1 MDYPPGI
8 AVPPQSFYKRS
19 YRLEPG
25 GTVPFDPNLVNV
37 IEAKALIDGTGAKPM
52 ENAVVITHGSKIVAV
67 GQQGQVSL
75 PEGPKV
81 QRYSFPSGYML
92 PGLIDSHSHLMF
104 GVSGIRYEQAIDN
117 DSDETMLLRA
127 AKNARMHLN
136 VGVTTLRDNG
146 ARNKITFNLREGARR
161 GYVTAPRLLLCGRP
175 VTISG
180 GHFYWCNQEA
190 DGVEGVRAAVRDL
203 VRDGADHIKIMA
215 SGGGTAITDLRR
227 PSYTVEELSAIVNE
241 AHNMGKPTTA
251 HCLATGSIVNAL
263 DAGVDMLEHVG
274 FVEPDGSYKFDPK
287 VAERIAL
294 SGTYVS
300 PTVQTGY
307 RGMEALLNKKEQVGL
322 SPAESESLEWAKG
335 KCDSQMEFLG
345 RLWTDWQIPI
355 VSGTDAVAAFGDYC
369 IGLEIMSQA
378 GMSNVDVI
386 KSSTSLN
393 AKALGVGH
401 LVGSV
406 EVGKDA
412 DLIVVDNDPIQD
424 IKALRTMTMV
434 MRLGERVV

>member
-1 MDYPPGI
+1 MDYPPGV
-8 AVPPQSFYKRS
+8 AVPPRS
-19 YRLEPG
+19 YYRNNYRLEPG
-25 GTVPFDPNLVNV
+25 GSVPFDPDRINI
-37 IEAKALIDGTGAKPM
+37 IEAKVLIDGTGAKPT
-52 ENAVVITHGSKIVAV
+52 ENVVVVTHGSKIVTV
-67 GQQGQVSL
+67 GRQGQVSL
-75 PEGPKV
+75 PEGPNVK
-81 QRYSFPSGYML
+81 RYSFPDGYLL
-92 PGLIDSHSHLMF
+92 PGLIDSHTHLMF
-104 GVSGIRYEQAIDN
+104 GVAGIRYEQAIEG

-127 AKNARMHLN
+127 AMNARIHLN
-136 VGVTTLRDNG
+136 AGVTTLRENG
-146 ARNKITFNLREGARR
+146 ARNKITFNLREGAQR

-215 SGGGTAITDLRR
+215 SGGGTSITDLRR

-274 FVEPDGSYKFDPK
+274 FVDPDGSYKFDPK
-287 VAERIAL
+287 VAERIAM

-322 SPAESESLEWAKG
+322 SQAESESLEWAKG
-335 KCDSQMEFLG
+335 KCESQMEFLG
-345 RLWTDWQIPI
+345 RLWTEWQIPI

-378 GMSNVDVI
+378 GMSNMDVI
-386 KSSTSLN
+386 KSSTSFN
-393 AKALGVGH
+393 AKALGVGD

-412 DLIVVDNDPIQD
+412 DLIVVDNDPVQD